1 MDFIERIIYDGKD
14 EITFWLQEETKNDL
28 RKMFSVSKMNYNKIR
43 NILVKMSKKE
53 KFVGV

>member
-1 MDFIERIIYDGKD
+1 MMVRKKS
-14 EITFWLQEETKNDL
+14 TFWLQEETKNDL